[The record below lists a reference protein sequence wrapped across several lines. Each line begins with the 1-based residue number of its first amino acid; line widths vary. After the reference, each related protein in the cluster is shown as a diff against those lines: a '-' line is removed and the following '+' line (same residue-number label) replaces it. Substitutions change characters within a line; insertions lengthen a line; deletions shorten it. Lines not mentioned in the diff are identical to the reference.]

1 MSTERRKFKRKSAE
15 ARREAL
21 IRATLELVAERGVH
35 GATVRAIAERADVT
49 QGLIRHYFHSK
60 EDLITAAYE
69 AHMTRMTDLTEAAAS
84 QLGGTARDR
93 LAAFVAASLTA
104 PVMDPSSVA
113 PWASFLIEVQNDP
126 AMKVIH
132 ERTYGDF
139 RDRLQALIAAAL
151 DEAGHPT
158 EPGRLRHLAIAC
170 NAVIDGLWLEGSA
183 LPDAFDVD
191 ELPEI
196 GLTSVGAIVGLE
208 LTRSS

>member
-1 MSTERRKFKRKSAE
+1 
-15 ARREAL
+15 
-21 IRATLELVAERGVH
+21 
-35 GATVRAIAERADVT
+35 
-49 QGLIRHYFHSK
+49 
-60 EDLITAAYE
+60 
-69 AHMTRMTDLTEAAAS
+69 
-84 QLGGTARDR
+84 
-93 LAAFVAASLTA
+93 
-104 PVMDPSSVA
+104 MDPSSVA